1 MNSIQLALIVGAFTA
16 SGLAII
22 VLRLIRADPD
32 LRSFL
37 ADLSPTDTPPDT
49 PTSSGGVTG
58 SDRVGLWI
66 TRTLHTS
73 WLNPP
78 AADLAILRKPLY
90 QFWGERVTFALA
102 GLLLPLAL
110 SALAAVVS
118 AFTGFS
124 IPLYVPIV
132 ATIACAVGFSFIPD
146 YNVRSD
152 AATARFTFR
161 QTLAV
166 YVDLV
171 SMQRRTNAQPRQ
183 AMEVAA
189 AAADAWAL
197 QRIREVLLR
206 STVTGDF
213 PWTPW
218 PISAPKSPSPNSSRS
233 PTSCAWPETTTQPC
247 SANSAPA
254 PRRFATG
261 SATKNSPEPT
271 PPASGSPSPSPCSAP
286 SSSCCRAPP
295 SSSDYSPA
303 SK

>member
-22 VLRLIRADPD
+22 VLRLIPADPD

-37 ADLSPTDTPPDT
+37 ADLSPNDQ
-49 PTSSGGVTG
+49 PTGIPTTGGGVTG
-58 SDRVGLWI
+58 TDRVGLWI

-90 QFWGERVTFALA
+90 QFWGEKVMFGLV
-102 GLLLPLAL
+102 GLLLPLAV

-118 AFTGFS
+118 AFTGFR
-124 IPLYVPIV
+124 IPLYLPIV

-171 SMQRRTNAQPRQ
+171 SMQRRTKAQPRQ

-189 AAADAWAL
+189 DAADAWAL
-197 QRIREVLLR
+197 HRIREVLLR
-206 STVTGDF
+206 SKVTGDF
-213 PWTPW
+213 PWDALSDLGDQIAVPELVEVADIMRLAGNDDAAVFHQLRSYAASMRDALRNEDLARANAAAIRLSIPSVLLGILFILLLCV
-218 PISAPKSPSPNSSRS
+218 PILLRLI
-233 PTSCAWPETTTQPC
+233 TSL
-247 SANSAPA
+247 
-254 PRRFATG
+254 
-261 SATKNSPEPT
+261 
-271 PPASGSPSPSPCSAP
+271 
-286 SSSCCRAPP
+286 
-295 SSSDYSPA
+295 
-303 SK
+303 

>member
-1 MNSIQLALIVGAFTA
+1 MSSIQLALIVGAFTA

-22 VLRLIRADPD
+22 VLRLIPADPD

-37 ADLSPTDTPPDT
+37 ADLSPNDQ
-49 PTSSGGVTG
+49 PTGIPTTSGGVTG
-58 SDRVGLWI
+58 TDRVGLWI

-90 QFWGERVTFALA
+90 QFWGEKVTFGLV
-102 GLLLPLAL
+102 GLLLPLAV

-124 IPLYVPIV
+124 IPLYLPII

-171 SMQRRTNAQPRQ
+171 SMQRRTKAQPRQ

-189 AAADAWAL
+189 DAADAWAL
-197 QRIREVLLR
+197 HRIREVLLR
-206 STVTGDF
+206 SKVTGDF
-213 PWTPW
+213 PWDALSDLGDQIAVPELVEVADIMRLAGNDDAAVFHQLRSYAASMRDALRNEDLARANAAAIQLSIPSVLLGILFILLLSTP
-218 PISAPKSPSPNSSRS
+218 ILLRLL
-233 PTSCAWPETTTQPC
+233 TSL
-247 SANSAPA
+247 
-254 PRRFATG
+254 
-261 SATKNSPEPT
+261 
-271 PPASGSPSPSPCSAP
+271 
-286 SSSCCRAPP
+286 
-295 SSSDYSPA
+295 
-303 SK
+303 

>member
-1 MNSIQLALIVGAFTA
+1 MNSIQIALIVGAFTA

-22 VLRLIRADPD
+22 LLRLIPADPD

-90 QFWGERVTFALA
+90 QFWGEKVTFALA

-197 QRIREVLLR
+197 HRIREVLLR

-213 PWTPW
+213 PWDALADLGAQIAVPELVEVADIMRLAGNDDAAVFRQLRACAASLRDRLRNEELTRANAAGVRLAIPVTLLGALFILL
-218 PISAPKSPSPNSSRS
+218 PSAPVILRLL
-233 PTSCAWPETTTQPC
+233 TSL
-247 SANSAPA
+247 
-254 PRRFATG
+254 
-261 SATKNSPEPT
+261 
-271 PPASGSPSPSPCSAP
+271 
-286 SSSCCRAPP
+286 
-295 SSSDYSPA
+295 
-303 SK
+303 